1 MYNVVIE
8 IDITLNTTCSSC
20 NIWGMWLSEDAV
32 TITEP
37 DILGSVNVKVA
48 SR

>member
-1 MYNVVIE
+1 MYNVVIV
-8 IDITLNTTCSSC
+8 IDITLNVTCSSC
-20 NIWGMWLSEDAV
+20 NIWVMWLSEDAV

-37 DILGSVNVKVA
+37 DILGSVTVKVA